1 MNLAEATSKTWDGRR
16 TRRTVR
22 ILWARLQG
30 VPQVRIRHVSGF
42 NALLMT
48 DRRNASVSDV
58 VPMLN
63 DAGKET
69 TMPVPVLA
77 EVIDAVVAVN
87 SHHGTYEVQ
96 ISSPAGSPIAAV
108 SMSRDQA
115 GYTDLLAWIME
126 HAPGPRLAVSGEG
139 TSSYVAGLA
148 RAVAA
153 VGLMVIECDH
163 PPGKGHIDS
172 TDVHCG
178 DLTAV
183 FPDADLLAISGT
195 DGDRDAL
202 RILLG
207 ARQDMTMT
215 IAEQSNRLR
224 ALLLGGDGTDRK
236 IARAALTEVLLA
248 GLARRRQ
255 PRDVTRQ
262 HCVRHAETRRLALSL
277 FAAGCEL
284 RANTMQ
290 LQAIVDDLVPGLTDR
305 RGIGPVGAAQA
316 IVSLSHP
323 STVPRQRGARARRAQ
338 LAAS

>member
-1 MNLAEATSKTWDGRR
+1 M
-16 TRRTVR
+16 
-22 ILWARLQG
+22 
-30 VPQVRIRHVSGF
+30 
-42 NALLMT
+42 
-48 DRRNASVSDV
+48 
-58 VPMLN
+58 PMS
-63 DAGKET
+63 
-69 TMPVPVLA
+69 A
-77 EVIDAVVAVN
+77 EVVDAIVGVN
-87 SHHGTYEVQ
+87 THHGTHEVQ
-96 ISSPAGSPIAAV
+96 ISSPAGTPIAAV
-108 SMSRDQA
+108 SISRDQA
-115 GYTDLLAWIME
+115 GYTDLLTWIME

-153 VGLMVIECDH
+153 VGLMVIERDH
-163 PPGKGHIDS
+163 PPSEGQTDS

-183 FPDADLLAISGT
+183 HSDADLLVTSGAN
-195 DGDRDAL
+195 GDRDAL

-236 IARAALTEVLLA
+236 IARAALTEVILA
-248 GLARRRQ
+248 SLARRRQ

-262 HCVRHAETRRLALSL
+262 HCVRHAEIRRLALSL

-305 RGIGPVGAAQA
+305 PGIGPVGAAQA

-323 STVPRQRGARARRAQ
+323 SIVPRQRGARARRMQ
-338 LAAS
+338 GAASQQHW